1 MNMENKMIETIESLV
16 SERSDAMKEENAA
29 RANEI
34 ENELARFGVR
44 LSDTRHGTF
53 WKVGPVHREHI
64 AFLQKTAAQQIQQA
78 HLRSGWPSAGELY
91 AAKAEIMRKELVEI
105 CSALDDPRTDLTATM
120 PELVRELKADA
131 RRYEHVRRLNVPE
144 FKKLF
149 VENLTSG
156 IPFDTLVDNAI
167 AESKL

>member
-53 WKVGPVHREHI
+53 WKVG
-64 AFLQKTAAQQIQQA
+64 
-78 HLRSGWPSAGELY
+78 
-91 AAKAEIMRKELVEI
+91 
-105 CSALDDPRTDLTATM
+105 
-120 PELVRELKADA
+120 
-131 RRYEHVRRLNVPE
+131 
-144 FKKLF
+144 
-149 VENLTSG
+149 
-156 IPFDTLVDNAI
+156 
-167 AESKL
+167 